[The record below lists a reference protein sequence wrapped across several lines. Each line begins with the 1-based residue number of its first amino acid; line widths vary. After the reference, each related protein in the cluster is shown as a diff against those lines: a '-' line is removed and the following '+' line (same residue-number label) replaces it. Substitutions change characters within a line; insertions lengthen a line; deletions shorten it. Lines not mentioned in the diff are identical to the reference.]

1 MKHHKNGGDIVSA
14 KRVGWIDSI
23 LPCVSWTA
31 WFWPRPLTHWDTPF
45 SSWRLLTWSRTLK
58 QTLTKL
64 LKEFHISEKCKQ
76 RANTEKQI
84 NHNIANTAFGSIQG
98 VSVSIMIWYSLLF
111 SSWRPQS
118 PPDCSAG
125 ARPWCRCT
133 GKGQGQCVIK
143 GKLLNYRHVT
153 FVQGHAIILATY
165 EASH

>member
-1 MKHHKNGGDIVSA
+1 M
-14 KRVGWIDSI
+14 
-23 LPCVSWTA
+23 
-31 WFWPRPLTHWDTPF
+31 
-45 SSWRLLTWSRTLK
+45 
-58 QTLTKL
+58 TKL

-143 GKLLNYRHVT
+143 GKLLYYRHVT

-165 EASH
+165 EASHYTQNCPSFAKTWTKHIIRTISTFAFTKQFWFKTTYKTISPK